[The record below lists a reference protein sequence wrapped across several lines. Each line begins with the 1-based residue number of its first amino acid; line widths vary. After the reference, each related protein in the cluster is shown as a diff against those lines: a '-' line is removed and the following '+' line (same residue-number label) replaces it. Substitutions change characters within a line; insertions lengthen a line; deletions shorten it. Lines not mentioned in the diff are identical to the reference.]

1 MIVFNFCGEPGAG
14 KSTLAADL
22 YCSFKREGYDTEL
35 VGEAAREFIYSQGK
49 AALYDNQFLVSALQ
63 WERVFRMSRCG
74 VEIAVSD
81 SPIMQGLLYAEHLPY
96 YKELKSLLQVCH
108 DQFPHTYNVWVK
120 RNWPYHA
127 KNRNQTEE
135 EALAL
140 AWKARELVGPIWME
154 VNGDAE
160 GLLDL
165 RRAALDLASS
175 ILRP

>member
-14 KSTLAADL
+14 KSTAAPEL
-22 YCSFKREGYDTEL
+22 FTAFKRAGYETEL
-35 VGEAAREFIYSQGK
+35 VGEAARDFIYAQGK
-49 AALYDNQFLVSALQ
+49 AALYDNQFYVSGTQ
-63 WERVFRMSRCG
+63 WELLYRLDRCG

-96 YKELKSLLQVCH
+96 YRELKSLLQICH
-108 DQFPHTYNVWVK
+108 DQFPQTYNIWVK

-127 KNRNQTEE
+127 KNRNQSEE

-140 AWKARELVGPIWME
+140 AWKARDLVGPIWME

-160 GLLDL
+160 GLLGL
-165 RRAALDLASS
+165 RTAALDLAQKL
-175 ILRP
+175 LRP